1 MLRLGQRYT
10 KMTKIKEIATVLLG
24 VIVALTLWITILSRE
39 RLIGTPNTYH
49 LFHSIPSLLKEIQR
63 GHIGNSF
70 GNIILFVPIGVLAPV
85 VTNWKKMWRTVIAGV
100 GFSLI
105 IETIQLITSRG
116 CFDFDD
122 VVLNGLGCVIG
133 YGIYRAAW
141 KFITKNDLNTSGI

>member
-1 MLRLGQRYT
+1 M
-10 KMTKIKEIATVLLG
+10 IKRNDIATVLLG
-24 VIVALTLWITILSRE
+24 VVVALTLWITILSRE
-39 RLIGTPNTYH
+39 TLIGTPKIYQF
-49 LFHSIPSLLKEIQR
+49 LHSLPSFLKEIQR
-63 GHIGNSF
+63 GRIGNSF
-70 GNIILFVPIGVLAPV
+70 GNIILFVPIGVLFPA
-85 VTNWKKMWRTVIAGV
+85 VTDWKKMWRTVVAGV

-141 KFITKNDLNTSGI
+141 KLITKNDLNTSGI

>member
-1 MLRLGQRYT
+1 M
-10 KMTKIKEIATVLLG
+10 IKRNDIATVLLG
-24 VIVALTLWITILSRE
+24 VVVALTLWITILSRE
-39 RLIGTPNTYH
+39 TLIGTPKIYH
-49 LFHSIPSLLKEIQR
+49 LFHSIPSFLKEIQR
-63 GHIGNSF
+63 GRIGNSF
-70 GNIILFVPIGVLAPV
+70 GNIILFVPFGVLFPA
-85 VTNWKKMWRTVIAGV
+85 VTDWKKMWRTVVAGV

-141 KFITKNDLNTSGI
+141 KLITKNDLNTSGI

>member
-1 MLRLGQRYT
+1 M
-10 KMTKIKEIATVLLG
+10 IKRNDIATVLLG
-24 VIVALTLWITILSRE
+24 VVVALTLWITILSRE
-39 RLIGTPNTYH
+39 TLIGTPKIYH
-49 LFHSIPSLLKEIQR
+49 LFHSIPSFLKEIQR
-63 GHIGNSF
+63 GRIGNSF
-70 GNIILFVPIGVLAPV
+70 GNIILFVPIGVLFPA
-85 VTNWKKMWRTVIAGV
+85 VTDWKKMWRTVVAGV

-141 KFITKNDLNTSGI
+141 KLITKNDLNTSGI